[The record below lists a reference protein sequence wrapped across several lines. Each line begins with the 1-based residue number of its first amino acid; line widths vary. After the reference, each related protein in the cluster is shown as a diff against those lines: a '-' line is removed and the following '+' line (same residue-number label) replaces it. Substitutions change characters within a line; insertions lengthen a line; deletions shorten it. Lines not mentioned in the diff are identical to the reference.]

1 MGNPPR
7 YGGLDAF
14 KVIAALLVVAI
25 HTSPLTTYSP
35 DGDFLLT
42 RSLARVAVPFFFM
55 VTGQFVLGEVLQDRR
70 PFSALWR
77 QVKKILLLYLVAVVL
92 YLPVGLYAG
101 HYQGLSPLSALRL
114 LLFDGTFYH
123 LWYFPACA
131 TGLLLV
137 YLLGRVLRGRGLLA
151 VTGLLYLIGL
161 FGDSY
166 YGLTAALPPLAAAYE
181 AGFQVFSYTRN
192 GLFMAP
198 LFLLLGARLGSRPPA
213 GRPAV
218 NGLGLL
224 LSLVLMTGEAFTL
237 RHFALQRHDSMYLL
251 LPVVMVFLYRLL
263 LAWSPQ
269 APAFCRPVSTWVYIL
284 HPAMIVVIRGAAEAV
299 GLTAVLVDNS
309 LVHYLAVCLLSFL
322 AAAVIAWALA
332 RLRPPRPT
340 CGRAWIQLDQ
350 DALAHNVSA
359 LRSLLPPGCQLMPAV
374 KANAYGHGAL
384 PIARA
389 LAAQGISAFCVAC
402 LEEGI
407 QLRKGGIRGE
417 ILILGYT
424 PPSQVP
430 LLRRY
435 KLTQTAVD
443 FSHAVQLSQAGKS
456 LPVHL
461 AVDTGM
467 HRLGEP
473 CHHLEEIVQI
483 FTMKHLRVEG
493 IFTHLCTADSPSPA
507 DRAYVQRQVQAFQQL
522 LEELK
527 NRGIPLPKVHLQAS
541 HGLLNYPHISGDY
554 ARVGIALYGLL
565 STQQDWNAA
574 APPLRPVL
582 SLHARVAA
590 VKSLPAGAGA
600 GYGLA
605 FVAQRPTQ
613 VAVLTIGYGDGL
625 PHSLTG
631 GEVLLGGRRAPI
643 IGRICMDQTLV
654 DVTDLPAVQ
663 PGDEAILIGS
673 AGQETITAYDLA
685 RQTDTITN
693 EILSQLGTRLERI
706 LS

>member
-55 VTGQFVLGEVLQDRR
+55 VTGQFVLGKVLQGRR

-151 VTGLLYLIGL
+151 VTGLLYLIGR

-284 HPAMIVVIRGAAEAV
+284 HPAMIVVIRGAAEAE
-299 GLTAVLVDNS
+299 
-309 LVHYLAVCLLSFL
+309 
-322 AAAVIAWALA
+322 I
-332 RLRPPRPT
+332 
-340 CGRAWIQLDQ
+340 GRA
-350 DALAHNVSA
+350 
-359 LRSLLPPGCQLMPAV
+359 
-374 KANAYGHGAL
+374 
-384 PIARA
+384 
-389 LAAQGISAFCVAC
+389 AC
-402 LEEGI
+402 RE
-407 QLRKGGIRGE
+407 
-417 ILILGYT
+417 
-424 PPSQVP
+424 
-430 LLRRY
+430 
-435 KLTQTAVD
+435 
-443 FSHAVQLSQAGKS
+443 
-456 LPVHL
+456 
-461 AVDTGM
+461 
-467 HRLGEP
+467 
-473 CHHLEEIVQI
+473 
-483 FTMKHLRVEG
+483 RV
-493 IFTHLCTADSPSPA
+493 
-507 DRAYVQRQVQAFQQL
+507 
-522 LEELK
+522 
-527 NRGIPLPKVHLQAS
+527 
-541 HGLLNYPHISGDY
+541 
-554 ARVGIALYGLL
+554 
-565 STQQDWNAA
+565 
-574 APPLRPVL
+574 
-582 SLHARVAA
+582 
-590 VKSLPAGAGA
+590 
-600 GYGLA
+600 
-605 FVAQRPTQ
+605 
-613 VAVLTIGYGDGL
+613 
-625 PHSLTG
+625 
-631 GEVLLGGRRAPI
+631 
-643 IGRICMDQTLV
+643 
-654 DVTDLPAVQ
+654 
-663 PGDEAILIGS
+663 
-673 AGQETITAYDLA
+673 
-685 RQTDTITN
+685 
-693 EILSQLGTRLERI
+693 
-706 LS
+706 

>member
-55 VTGQFVLGEVLQDRR
+55 VTGQFVLGKVLQGRR

-340 CGRAWIQLDQ
+340 RGRAWIQLDQ

-407 QLRKGGIRGE
+407 SP
-417 ILILGYT
+417 T
-424 PPSQVP
+424 PCSSAKPANPCRSTWP
-430 LLRRY
+430 L
-435 KLTQTAVD
+435 TP
-443 FSHAVQLSQAGKS
+443 G
-456 LPVHL
+456 
-461 AVDTGM
+461 
-467 HRLGEP
+467 
-473 CHHLEEIVQI
+473 
-483 FTMKHLRVEG
+483 
-493 IFTHLCTADSPSPA
+493 CTAWVSPA
-507 DRAYVQRQVQAFQQL
+507 ITWRRSF
-522 LEELK
+522 
-527 NRGIPLPKVHLQAS
+527 
-541 HGLLNYPHISGDY
+541 
-554 ARVGIALYGLL
+554 
-565 STQQDWNAA
+565 
-574 APPLRPVL
+574 
-582 SLHARVAA
+582 
-590 VKSLPAGAGA
+590 KSSP
-600 GYGLA
+600 
-605 FVAQRPTQ
+605 
-613 VAVLTIGYGDGL
+613 
-625 PHSLTG
+625 
-631 GEVLLGGRRAPI
+631 
-643 IGRICMDQTLV
+643 
-654 DVTDLPAVQ
+654 
-663 PGDEAILIGS
+663 
-673 AGQETITAYDLA
+673 
-685 RQTDTITN
+685 
-693 EILSQLGTRLERI
+693 
-706 LS
+706 

>member
-1 MGNPPR
+1 MEKQTK

-14 KVIAALLVVAI
+14 KIIAALLVVAI

-55 VTGQFVLGEVLQDRR
+55 VTGHFVLGSVLDGKE

-92 YLPVGLYAG
+92 YIPVGIYAG
-101 HYQGLSPLSALRL
+101 HYQDLTPLSALRL
-114 LLFDGTFYH
+114 LVFDGTFYH

-137 YLLGRVLRGRGLLA
+137 YLLHRVLRGRGLMA
-151 VTGLLYLIGL
+151 VTVLLYLIGL

-166 YGLTAALPPLAAAYE
+166 YGLSAALSPLAAAYE
-181 AGFQVFSYTRN
+181 AGFQVFSFTRN

-198 LFLLLGARLGSRPPA
+198 IFLLLGARLGRKPSSVPA
-213 GRPAV
+213 AV
-218 NGLGLL
+218 NGIGLVLSLTL
-224 LSLVLMTGEAFTL
+224 LSTEAFAL
-237 RHFALQRHDSMYLL
+237 RHFDLQRHDSMYLL

-263 LAWSPQ
+263 LDWKIQ
-269 APAFCRPVSTWVYIL
+269 APVACRTLSTWVYIL
-284 HPAMIVVIRGAAEAV
+284 HPAMIVAVRGFAGAV
-299 GLTAVLVDNS
+299 GLTALLVENS
-309 LVHYLAVCLLSFL
+309 LVHYLAVCILAFL
-322 AAAVIAWALA
+322 AAGVITWFLS
-332 RLRPPRPT
+332 RRRPPQPSRS
-340 CGRAWIQLDQ
+340 RAWIEVDRA
-350 DALAHNVSA
+350 ALAHNVTA
-359 LRSLLPPGCQLMPAV
+359 LQALLPPGCQLMPAL

-384 PIARA
+384 PVARE
-389 LAAQGISAFCVAC
+389 LARLGVTAFCVAC
-402 LEEGI
+402 LKEGV
-407 QLRKGGIRGE
+407 QLRKGGLKGE

-424 PPSQVP
+424 HPDQFP

-435 KLTQTAVD
+435 KLTQTVVD
-443 FSHAVQLSQAGKS
+443 FPYAARLNQFGKT

-473 CHHLEEIVQI
+473 SHHLEQICQI
-483 FTMKHLRVEG
+483 FAMKHLDIRG
-493 IFTHLCTADSPSPA
+493 IYTHLCTADGAAPQ
-507 DRAYVQRQVQAFQQL
+507 DRAYVQRQVQAFSQL

-527 NRGIPLPKVHLQAS
+527 NRGLPLPKVHLQAS
-541 HGLLNYPHISGDY
+541 HGLLNYPHLPGNY

-565 STQQDWNAA
+565 SAYGDLTAVEAD
-574 APPLRPVL
+574 LRSVL
-582 SLHARVAA
+582 SLHARVAT
-590 VKSLPAGAGA
+590 VKPLSPGSAA

-613 VAVLTIGYGDGL
+613 VAVVTIGYGDGL
-625 PHSLTG
+625 PRSLSG
-631 GEVLLGGRRAPI
+631 GQVLINGQRAPI

-654 DVTDLPAVQ
+654 DVTDLPAVH
-663 PGDEAILIGS
+663 PGDQVTLIGTD
-673 AGQETITAYDLA
+673 GGETIPAYDLA
-685 RQTDTITN
+685 RQGDTITN
-693 EILSQLGTRLERI
+693 EILSRLGPRLERI
-706 LS
+706 VI

>member
-1 MGNPPR
+1 
-7 YGGLDAF
+7 
-14 KVIAALLVVAI
+14 
-25 HTSPLTTYSP
+25 
-35 DGDFLLT
+35 
-42 RSLARVAVPFFFM
+42 
-55 VTGQFVLGEVLQDRR
+55 
-70 PFSALWR
+70 
-77 QVKKILLLYLVAVVL
+77 
-92 YLPVGLYAG
+92 
-101 HYQGLSPLSALRL
+101 
-114 LLFDGTFYH
+114 
-123 LWYFPACA
+123 
-131 TGLLLV
+131 
-137 YLLGRVLRGRGLLA
+137 
-151 VTGLLYLIGL
+151 
-161 FGDSY
+161 
-166 YGLTAALPPLAAAYE
+166 
-181 AGFQVFSYTRN
+181 
-192 GLFMAP
+192 
-198 LFLLLGARLGSRPPA
+198 
-213 GRPAV
+213 
-218 NGLGLL
+218 
-224 LSLVLMTGEAFTL
+224 
-237 RHFALQRHDSMYLL
+237 
-251 LPVVMVFLYRLL
+251 
-263 LAWSPQ
+263 
-269 APAFCRPVSTWVYIL
+269 
-284 HPAMIVVIRGAAEAV
+284 
-299 GLTAVLVDNS
+299 
-309 LVHYLAVCLLSFL
+309 
-322 AAAVIAWALA
+322 
-332 RLRPPRPT
+332 
-340 CGRAWIQLDQ
+340 
-350 DALAHNVSA
+350 
-359 LRSLLPPGCQLMPAV
+359 MPAV

-541 HGLLNYPHISGDY
+541 HGLLNYPDISGDY

-625 PHSLTG
+625 PRSLTG

-693 EILSQLGTRLERI
+693 EILSQLGTRLERL